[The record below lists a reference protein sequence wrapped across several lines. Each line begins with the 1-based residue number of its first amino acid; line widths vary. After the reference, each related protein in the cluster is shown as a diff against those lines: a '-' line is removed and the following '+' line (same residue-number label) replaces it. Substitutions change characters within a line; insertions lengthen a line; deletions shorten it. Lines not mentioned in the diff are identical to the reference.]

1 MLVRKRVIEQL
12 KYGGVL
18 EAVRVARS
26 GFPVRFD
33 HAAFHE
39 RYRVISRGR
48 LNEAR
53 RGEEDAPSQADCVDL
68 LDELTRSDLE
78 QLGGVSGRCARIR
91 ARLPTPQPLDFPKE
105 DVQLGKTKVFL
116 RKGPHNR

>member
-1 MLVRKRVIEQL
+1 MTGPHYIRCLKPNDEALPGVLVRKRVIEQL

-39 RYRVISRGR
+39 RYRVISR
-48 LNEAR
+48 AR
-53 RGEEDAPSQADCVDL
+53 
-68 LDELTRSDLE
+68 
-78 QLGGVSGRCARIR
+78 
-91 ARLPTPQPLDFPKE
+91 
-105 DVQLGKTKVFL
+105 
-116 RKGPHNR
+116 